1 MNIETTIKRIK
12 AESHNPFDITY
23 REKIIW
29 NKKIEIIYNESLNKS
44 TTISDFII
52 RSLDTISTQKK
63 HNDILSEIENSI
75 DNIKYTKAYT
85 YEDIC
90 YYLNYGFTIIITNNA
105 NYALALETKANLAR
119 SISFPQTEITLRGS
133 MDSFVEDM
141 QTNIGLIRR
150 RIKSNDLWIDS
161 SIVGNYTKTM
171 VNIIYINNICKQEY
185 VELIKRRIK
194 NINIDGITNIG
205 TIKNLIEKENKSLFP
220 TIISTERPD
229 RVSQALLTGKII
241 IMVDTS
247 PFALIIPV
255 SFNDLFLSTEDSY
268 GKSINISM
276 TRIIRYCAFFITL
289 LTPALYIAITT
300 YNQEM
305 LPTELLISFAS
316 QRATVPFP
324 AFFEA
329 IIMLA
334 TFEILRECDLRL
346 PTFTTSAL
354 SIVGALVLGE
364 AAVNAGIVSP
374 IMIIVIAITVV
385 SALLFTEPELI
396 SAIRW
401 YRLIFMLGA
410 NFLGIFGVVCVFI
423 YFITKLVS
431 LDSFGSPYFLPFSPI
446 SVTGLKNSI
455 IKFPVKYLQ
464 KRDKYISNNTIKL
477 KEENSEKNNNYN

>member
-1 MNIETTIKRIK
+1 MEILTIVKK
-12 AESHNPFDITY
+12 LKKDTNKPFDISY
-23 REKIIW
+23 RNMII
-29 NKKIEIIYNESLNKS
+29 NKNKIEIVYSDSLCKS
-44 TTISDFII
+44 ATISDFIV
-52 RSLDTISTQKK
+52 RSLGTIINNKK
-63 HNDILSEIENSI
+63 KKDILFEIENII
-75 DNIKYTKAYT
+75 DNFKYIKIYT
-85 YEDIC
+85 YEDII
-90 YYLNYGFTIIITNNA
+90 YYLNNGFTIIIVDGA
-105 NYALALETKANLAR
+105 DYALALETKANLSR
-119 SISFPQTEITLRGS
+119 SVSIPQTEITLRGS
-133 MDSFVEDM
+133 MDCFVEDI

-161 SIVGNYTKTM
+161 NTIGKYTKTM
-171 VNIIYINNICKQEY
+171 LNIIYVNGISKMEY
-185 VELIKRRIK
+185 VDLIKKRLK
-194 NINIDGITNIG
+194 EINIDGITNIG

-229 RVSQALLTGKII
+229 KVSQALLAGKIV
-241 IMVDTS
+241 IMLDTS
-247 PFALIIPV
+247 PFALIIPI

-268 GKSINISM
+268 SKSINISM

-289 LTPALYIAITT
+289 LTPAIYIAITT

-305 LPTELLISFAS
+305 LPTELLTSFAR

-329 IIMLA
+329 ILMLT

-364 AAVNAGIVSP
+364 AAVSAGIVSP
-374 IMIIVIAITVV
+374 IMIIIIAITVV

-410 NFLGIFGVVCVFI
+410 SLLGIFGVVCVFI

-446 SVTGLKNSI
+446 SLSGLKNSF
-455 IKFPVKYLQ
+455 IKFPIRSLQ
-464 KRDKYISNNTIKL
+464 TREKYISNNKIRL
-477 KEENSEKNNNYN
+477 KEKKNEENNYYN

>member
-1 MNIETTIKRIK
+1 MQITTLVKK
-12 AESHNPFDITY
+12 LKNDTNKPFDISY
-23 REKIIW
+23 RSMTI
-29 NKKIEIIYNESLNKS
+29 NKTKIEIIYSDSLSNS
-44 TTISDFII
+44 TAISDYII
-52 RSLDTISTQKK
+52 RSLDTISNKK
-63 HNDILSEIENSI
+63 RHINILSEIENNI
-75 DNIKYTKAYT
+75 DNFKYTKVYN
-85 YEDIC
+85 YEDII
-90 YYLNYGFTIIITNNA
+90 YYLNYGFTIIIVNDVD
-105 NYALALETKANLAR
+105 YALALETKANLSR
-119 SISFPQTEITLRGS
+119 SVSIPQTEITLRGS
-133 MDSFVEDM
+133 MDCFVENI

-150 RIKSNDLWIDS
+150 RIKSKDLWINS
-161 SIVGNYTKTM
+161 NEIGKYTKTM
-171 VNIIYINNICKQEY
+171 VNIIYINGICKMEY
-185 VELIKRRIK
+185 VNLIKKRLK

-229 RVSQALLTGKII
+229 KVSQALLAGKIV
-241 IMVDTS
+241 IMLDTS
-247 PFALIIPV
+247 PFALIIPI

-268 GKSINISM
+268 GKSINVSM

-289 LTPALYIAITT
+289 LTPAIYIAITT

-305 LPTELLISFAS
+305 LPTELFVSFAK

-329 IIMLA
+329 IIMLS

-431 LDSFGSPYFLPFSPI
+431 LDSFGAPYFLPFSPTSI
-446 SVTGLKNSI
+446 SGLKNSI
-455 IKFPVKYLQ
+455 IKLPVRTLR
-464 KRDKYISNNTIKL
+464 KRDNYISNNTIRL
-477 KEENSEKNNNYN
+477 KEVNDEENNTYN

>member
-1 MNIETTIKRIK
+1 
-12 AESHNPFDITY
+12 
-23 REKIIW
+23 
-29 NKKIEIIYNESLNKS
+29 
-44 TTISDFII
+44 
-52 RSLDTISTQKK
+52 
-63 HNDILSEIENSI
+63 
-75 DNIKYTKAYT
+75 
-85 YEDIC
+85 
-90 YYLNYGFTIIITNNA
+90 
-105 NYALALETKANLAR
+105 
-119 SISFPQTEITLRGS
+119 
-133 MDSFVEDM
+133 
-141 QTNIGLIRR
+141 
-150 RIKSNDLWIDS
+150 
-161 SIVGNYTKTM
+161 
-171 VNIIYINNICKQEY
+171 
-185 VELIKRRIK
+185 
-194 NINIDGITNIG
+194 
-205 TIKNLIEKENKSLFP
+205 
-220 TIISTERPD
+220 
-229 RVSQALLTGKII
+229 
-241 IMVDTS
+241 MVDTS

>member
-1 MNIETTIKRIK
+1 
-12 AESHNPFDITY
+12 
-23 REKIIW
+23 
-29 NKKIEIIYNESLNKS
+29 
-44 TTISDFII
+44 
-52 RSLDTISTQKK
+52 
-63 HNDILSEIENSI
+63 
-75 DNIKYTKAYT
+75 
-85 YEDIC
+85 
-90 YYLNYGFTIIITNNA
+90 
-105 NYALALETKANLAR
+105 
-119 SISFPQTEITLRGS
+119 
-133 MDSFVEDM
+133 MDCFVENI

-150 RIKSNDLWIDS
+150 RIKSKDLWINS
-161 SIVGNYTKTM
+161 NEIGKYTKTM
-171 VNIIYINNICKQEY
+171 INIIYINGICKMEY
-185 VELIKRRIK
+185 VNLIKKRLK

-229 RVSQALLTGKII
+229 KVSQALLAGKIV
-241 IMVDTS
+241 IMLDTS
-247 PFALIIPV
+247 PFALIIPI

-268 GKSINISM
+268 GKSINVSM

-289 LTPALYIAITT
+289 LTPAIYIAITT

-305 LPTELLISFAS
+305 LPTELFVSFAK

-329 IIMLA
+329 IIMLS

-431 LDSFGSPYFLPFSPI
+431 LDSFGAPYFLPFSPTSI
-446 SVTGLKNSI
+446 SGLKNSI
-455 IKFPVKYLQ
+455 IKLPVRTLR
-464 KRDKYISNNTIKL
+464 KRDNYISDNSIRLKEVNDEENNT
-477 KEENSEKNNNYN
+477 YN